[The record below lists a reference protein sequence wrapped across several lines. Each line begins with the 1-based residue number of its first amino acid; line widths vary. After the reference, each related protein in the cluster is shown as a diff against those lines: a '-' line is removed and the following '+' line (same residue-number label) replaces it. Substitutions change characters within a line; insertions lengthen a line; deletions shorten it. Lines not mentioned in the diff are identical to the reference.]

1 MFKKI
6 PNVKKPCIASILF
19 AIIVISGISAE
30 SAKDYKVLIG
40 MSPKKAVHLKGIK
53 TLVIDAEFF
62 SQEEIAQLHK
72 NRNVHIFSYLNIG
85 SIETFRDDYAAFAD
99 IALGYYENWDE
110 EQWVNVASKRWQ
122 KRIKN
127 KAQLLSQKGIDGFF
141 LDNTDVYYHYHT
153 PEIYWGIISLLHE
166 IHTENKPI
174 IINGGDTFITEAI
187 RQDSIKGIVTG
198 VNQESVFT
206 EIHFKNNT
214 FGAKPTEDRA
224 YFMEYLAQCKMYG
237 LTVYLL
243 EYGATKKLTKEIKTY
258 CKRNGFIYDISPSLQ
273 LDKPF

>member
-1 MFKKI
+1 MR
-6 PNVKKPCIASILF
+6 NVKDLYMALIFFI
-19 AIIVISGISAE
+19 IIVINGISAE

-40 MSPKKAVHLKGIK
+40 MDHEKVMQLKGIK

-62 SQEEIAQLHK
+62 SEEEVARLHA
-72 NRNVHIFSYLNIG
+72 NGNTNILSYLNIG

-99 IALGYYENWDE
+99 IALGHYENWDE
-110 EQWVNVASKRWQ
+110 EQWVNVADKRWQ
-122 KRIKN
+122 KRIKH

-141 LDNTDVYYHYHT
+141 LDNADVYYQYQT
-153 PEIYWGIISLLHE
+153 PAIYQGLMSILQE
-166 IHTENKPI
+166 IHQEHKPI

-187 RQDSIKGIVTG
+187 KQNAISGIVTG

-214 FGAKPTEDRA
+214 FGAKPIEDRA
-224 YFMEYLAQCKMYG
+224 YFMEYLAQCKTYG

-243 EYGATKKLTKEIKTY
+243 EYGATKKLTKEIKAY
-258 CKRNGFIYDISPSLQ
+258 CERNGFSYDISPSVE
-273 LDKPF
+273 LDKLF

>member
-1 MFKKI
+1 MR
-6 PNVKKPCIASILF
+6 NVKDLYMALIFFI
-19 AIIVISGISAE
+19 IIVINGISAE

-40 MSPKKAVHLKGIK
+40 MDHEKVMQLKGIK

-62 SQEEIAQLHK
+62 SEEEVARLHA
-72 NRNVHIFSYLNIG
+72 NGNTNILSYLNIG
-85 SIETFRDDYAAFAD
+85 SIETFRDDYTEFEE
-99 IALGYYENWDE
+99 IALGDYQNWDE
-110 EQWVNVASKRWQ
+110 EKWVNVADKRWQ

-153 PEIYWGIISLLHE
+153 PEIYQGLMALLRE

-174 IINGGDTFITEAI
+174 IINGGDTFITEAM
-187 RQDSIKGIVTG
+187 QQNSIKGMVHG

-214 FGAKPTEDRA
+214 FGAKPVEDRA
-224 YFMEYLAQCKMYG
+224 YFMEYLAQCKTYG
-237 LTVYLL
+237 LTVYVL
-243 EYGATKKLTKEIKTY
+243 EYGATKKLTEEIKAY
-258 CKRNGFIYDISPSLQ
+258 CERNGFTYDISPSVE
-273 LDKPF
+273 LDRLF